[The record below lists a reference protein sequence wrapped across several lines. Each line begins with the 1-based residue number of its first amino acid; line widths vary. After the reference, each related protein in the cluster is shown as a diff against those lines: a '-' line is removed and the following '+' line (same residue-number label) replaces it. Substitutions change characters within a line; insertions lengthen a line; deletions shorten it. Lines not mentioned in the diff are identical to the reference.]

1 MQHRRNLLIPDTL
14 AEVCDPDR
22 IALIVYDMQV
32 GVVRQLAD
40 GPQVTERVGQVLE
53 AARRAAVRVF
63 FTRHMTLPTELM
75 GVSQLRA
82 AMAWQRKD
90 RVEDVVSPFLRDSP
104 GFQIVPELRPRASE
118 AVFDKLSMSPFEG
131 TPLEFALRDA
141 QVTAFAIAGVATEVG
156 IEPTVR
162 HGADRGLI
170 PVLVTDACGAGN
182 RAAARRS
189 LDCARHCRR
198 RDPDRHRNDDRPP
211 CKRCAKRPAIDKT
224 TIPSGGLPMT
234 TIGRRSTHHEI
245 VDVTSPS
252 RRPSVLMVVANPT
265 TSSTTGWPVGFWA
278 AELFHPLYEFTKAR
292 YQVTVASPDGGRVE
306 LDAMS
311 DPRDESRWSADDL
324 ISMGALNTPEI
335 AALLERTPRL
345 TDLDLDEFDALMVC
359 GGQAP
364 MFQFPDNEG
373 PAAGDRALL

>member
-1 MQHRRNLLIPDTL
+1 MQHRRSLLIPDTL
-14 AEVCDPDR
+14 ADVCDPDR

-63 FTRHMTLPTELM
+63 FTRHMSLPTELM

-90 RVEDVVSPFLRDSP
+90 RVEDVASPFLRDSP

-118 AVFDKLSMSPFEG
+118 AIFDKLSMSPFEG

-141 QVTAFAIAGVATEVG
+141 QITAFAIAGVATEVG

-189 LDCARHCRR
+189 LDGLATAG
-198 RDPDRHRNDDRPP
+198 D
-211 CKRCAKRPAIDKT
+211 AILTDIS
-224 TIPSGGLPMT
+224 TITGLFERATPSA
-234 TIGRRSTHHEI
+234 RRSRGPVAPQE
-245 VDVTSPS
+245 VS
-252 RRPSVLMVVANPT
+252 R
-265 TSSTTGWPVGFWA
+265 
-278 AELFHPLYEFTKAR
+278 
-292 YQVTVASPDGGRVE
+292 
-306 LDAMS
+306 
-311 DPRDESRWSADDL
+311 
-324 ISMGALNTPEI
+324 
-335 AALLERTPRL
+335 
-345 TDLDLDEFDALMVC
+345 
-359 GGQAP
+359 
-364 MFQFPDNEG
+364 
-373 PAAGDRALL
+373 

>member
-14 AEVCDPDR
+14 ADVCDSDR

-32 GVVRQLAD
+32 GVVGQLAD
-40 GPQVTERVGQVLE
+40 GRQVTERVGQVLE
-53 AARRAAVRVF
+53 AARRATVRVF

-90 RVEDVVSPFLRDSP
+90 RVEDVGSPFLRDSP
-104 GFQIVPELRPRASE
+104 GFEIVPELRPRESE

-141 QVTAFAIAGVATEVG
+141 QMTAFAIVGVATEVG

-189 LDCARHCRR
+189 LDALATAGDAILTDIETITGLLAR
-198 RDPDRHRNDDRPP
+198 
-211 CKRCAKRPAIDKT
+211 AA
-224 TIPSGGLPMT
+224 PSGPQ
-234 TIGRRSTHHEI
+234 STE
-245 VDVTSPS
+245 
-252 RRPSVLMVVANPT
+252 
-265 TSSTTGWPVGFWA
+265 
-278 AELFHPLYEFTKAR
+278 
-292 YQVTVASPDGGRVE
+292 
-306 LDAMS
+306 
-311 DPRDESRWSADDL
+311 PR
-324 ISMGALNTPEI
+324 
-335 AALLERTPRL
+335 
-345 TDLDLDEFDALMVC
+345 
-359 GGQAP
+359 AP
-364 MFQFPDNEG
+364 QEVSQ
-373 PAAGDRALL
+373 